1 MCSDYIVGHG
11 RRVLS
16 LLSLSLV
23 TLSGCVYD
31 SEHRCG
37 PHQVLK
43 MGNVEYCACD
53 EYSVS
58 TSNGCTPCGSNE
70 VAGPSGCQC
79 ASGYGK
85 LSTDG
90 PCTLGADSG
99 PLADSGMPT
108 AAGLGASCDPVT
120 NPCSDSK
127 YNYCFV
133 EPSKP
138 GYCTSRCAS
147 ELECS
152 DGYACDV
159 KTTPSVCRKPPQGLG
174 KPCSSSSDCAGTE
187 ATFCDLVVTRSCVVE
202 GCSLA
207 VNDCFTGYAC
217 CDLSKYGL
225 AKTICAL
232 GQCQ

>member
-1 MCSDYIVGHG
+1 MRVSSDLGRNYQMCSGYIVRHG
-11 RRVLS
+11 WRALS
-16 LLSLSLV
+16 LLSLSV
-23 TLSGCVYD
+23 ITLTGCVYD

-58 TSNGCTPCGSNE
+58 TASGCAPCGTNE
-70 VAGPSGCQC
+70 VVGPSGCQC
-79 ASGYGK
+79 ASGYAK
-85 LSTDG
+85 SSADG
-90 PCTLGADSG
+90 PCTPGADSG
-99 PLADSGMPT
+99 SPGDSGT
-108 AAGLGASCDPVT
+108 LTDAGVGAP
-120 NPCSDSK
+120 K
-127 YNYCFV
+127 
-133 EPSKP
+133 
-138 GYCTSRCAS
+138 
-147 ELECS
+147 
-152 DGYACDV
+152 
-159 KTTPSVCRKPPQGLG
+159 GLG

-207 VNDCFTGYAC
+207 ANDCFTGYAC